1 MSLRMS
7 SRSGGGS
14 RAANRARTTKVT
26 AALAVTG
33 FALVGCSAAQ
43 PGAAAVVG
51 DVTIS
56 QATIGEQMRAVNE
69 TLEQPAD
76 TPAPAVT
83 RGLVT
88 NNVTVELIDATAERH
103 GLSITDEDVQ
113 EAYNLELQRLGG
125 EKPLLAAAAQAF
137 VPPSQVK
144 DFLKT
149 RLAFSALA
157 QELSPTGSPDVQA
170 QVALAA
176 LAATSDE
183 LGVSVA
189 PRYGEWSSVQLQ
201 IVPPPD
207 PVSIPEAPPENPLS
221 QLIPQ
226 Q

>member
-7 SRSGGGS
+7 SRSGGGA
-14 RAANRARTTKVT
+14 RAAKRARTAKVT
-26 AALAVTG
+26 AALVVTG
-33 FALVGCSAAQ
+33 FALVGCVAAQ

-56 QATIGEQMRAVNE
+56 QATIGEQLRAVNE

-76 TPAPAVT
+76 SPAPAAT

-88 NNVTVELIDATAERH
+88 NNVTAELIDATAEGH
-103 GLSITDEDVQ
+103 SLSITDEDVE
-113 EAYNLELQRLGG
+113 EAYNLELQRIGG
-125 EKPLLAAAAQAF
+125 EKPLLAAAAQGF
-137 VPPSQVK
+137 VPPSQVR
-144 DFLKT
+144 DFLKM
-149 RLAFSALA
+149 RLTFSALA
-157 QELSPTGSPDVQA
+157 MELSPTGSPEVQTEVA
-170 QVALAA
+170 LVALAT
-176 LAATSDE
+176 TSDE

-189 PRYGEWSSVQLQ
+189 PRYGEWSSAQLQ
-201 IVPPPD
+201 VVPPSD